1 MPMQEAAPIGRDTFP
16 PTRYSCPSQA
26 LGCEGRPAVPRPPM
40 LRREPSSDPPRHDP
54 RTDAVSRGDGGPS
67 VAQVFRNHLIC
78 YTCTGFGT
86 DPPGK
91 PSPIPREF
99 RRIDV
104 SGRALGQDE
113 MDSAIQ
119 TTSTAKV
126 RRVDGGCGP
135 VI

>member
-54 RTDAVSRGDGGPS
+54 GTDAVSRGDWGPS
-67 VAQVFRNHLIC
+67 VAQVFRNHLIR

-86 DPPGK
+86 DLQGK
-91 PSPIPREF
+91 PVRFAANSDALTSVEGLWAKMRWTRRFRQRLPR
-99 RRIDV
+99 R
-104 SGRALGQDE
+104 
-113 MDSAIQ
+113 
-119 TTSTAKV
+119 
-126 RRVDGGCGP
+126 
-135 VI
+135 